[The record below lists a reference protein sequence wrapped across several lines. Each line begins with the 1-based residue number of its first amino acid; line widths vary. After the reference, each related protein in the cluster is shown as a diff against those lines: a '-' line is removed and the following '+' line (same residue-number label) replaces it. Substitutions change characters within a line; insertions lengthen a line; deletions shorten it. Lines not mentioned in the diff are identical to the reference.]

1 MLHVDVMAKQSCVE
15 RKMKNKPTSYNNSIR
30 LLVYLH
36 VHILT
41 NNMNS
46 FNQIIKKKKK
56 KKKHELDQCV
66 NTKYISLTI
75 SNELTV

>member
-46 FNQIIKKKKK
+46 FNQIIK
-56 KKKHELDQCV
+56 E
-66 NTKYISLTI
+66 
-75 SNELTV
+75 EEEEEA